1 MTEFTF
7 SDNELRLS
15 AISARNAILAS
26 LPEPESCNPE
36 FSNTFLEKMNMLL
49 RLDKKRTVHK
59 RRIRRLVAAILALM
73 IATAALITFHPTIR
87 ATVQKWLRTTFG
99 STILYHY
106 IEEQPADALPN
117 YSIGWLPEGYTLVDS
132 YEDPACRYLVYQNK
146 DEQYLYIDFNA
157 MFDGTLNEM
166 EWDPD
171 LEYNYMHITVN
182 DCPADLYI
190 VPDQSVSSDLLW
202 FDEDAGVAFQVSG
215 FLSKDEL
222 IRIAENI
229 KEPS

>member
-7 SDNELRLS
+7 SDNELRLA
-15 AISARNAILAS
+15 AINARNAILAS
-26 LPEPESCNPE
+26 LPEPESCKPE
-36 FSNTFLEKMNMLL
+36 FSITFLEKMNMLL

-73 IATAALITFHPTIR
+73 IAAAALITFHPTIR

-171 LEYNYMHITVN
+171 LKYNYMQITVN
-182 DCPADLYI
+182 GCPADLYI

>member
-1 MTEFTF
+1 MTEFMF
-7 SDNELRLS
+7 SDNELRL
-15 AISARNAILAS
+15 AAVSARNAILAT
-26 LPEPESCNPE
+26 LPEPEGCKAD
-36 FSNTFLEKMNMLL
+36 FSDAFLEKMNALL
-49 RLDKKRTVHK
+49 RLDKKRAARRK
-59 RRIRRLVAAILALM
+59 RTQRIVAAILAL
-73 IATAALITFHPTIR
+73 IIGAAALITFHPTVR
-87 ATVQKWLRTTFG
+87 AAVQKWLRTTFG
-99 STILYHY
+99 NTIVYHY
-106 IEEQPADALPN
+106 TEEQPADALPN

-171 LEYNYMHITVN
+171 LKYHYSQITVN
-182 DCPADLYI
+182 GCPADLYI

-222 IRIAENI
+222 LQIAESI
-229 KEPS
+229 TDTP